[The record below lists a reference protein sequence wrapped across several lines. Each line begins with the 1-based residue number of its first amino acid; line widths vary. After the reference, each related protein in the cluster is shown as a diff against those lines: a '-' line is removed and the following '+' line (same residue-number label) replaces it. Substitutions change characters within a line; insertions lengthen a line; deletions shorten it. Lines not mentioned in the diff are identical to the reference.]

1 MQRHHL
7 LPRQILSRGCFVGLF
22 GALGR
27 QRIDFD
33 DFRRNGLLL
42 PANDSEAVRIG
53 LPLHRGPHRDYN
65 AMVIERVGGLEASWS
80 ARRLKAPEIALREAY
95 LGLEQLQQALRRE
108 LLDQQ
113 RRIRLNRKDPLGA
126 GLDFSELD
134 AMADLLWP
142 STAPQDG

>member
-1 MQRHHL
+1 MQRHHP
-7 LPRQILSRGCFVGLF
+7 LPRQILSRGCFVGMF

-27 QRIDFD
+27 ERVDFD

-42 PANDSEAVRIG
+42 PANDSAAVRIG

-65 AMVIERVGGLEASWS
+65 AMVIERVGGLEASWA

-108 LLDQQ
+108 LLDQH
-113 RRIRLNRKDPLGA
+113 RRIRLNRKDPLGH
-126 GLDFSELD
+126 GLDFSDLD
-134 AMADLLWP
+134 TMADLLWP
-142 STAPQDG
+142 STAPDEG